1 LRIKKGPLLNTNSPA
16 YFAGAS
22 TAKKENFT
30 TSTLNEK
37 NEFPY
42 FYFEKQIFAE
52 NPKIARQRQAPKS
65 HQAIKDKPKNHQH
78 PILLFTQNSQ

>member
-1 LRIKKGPLLNTNSPA
+1 MKKMSFRI
-16 YFAGAS
+16 
-22 TAKKENFT
+22 FT
-30 TSTLNEK
+30 LK
-37 NEFPY
+37 NRF
-42 FYFEKQIFAE
+42 FAE